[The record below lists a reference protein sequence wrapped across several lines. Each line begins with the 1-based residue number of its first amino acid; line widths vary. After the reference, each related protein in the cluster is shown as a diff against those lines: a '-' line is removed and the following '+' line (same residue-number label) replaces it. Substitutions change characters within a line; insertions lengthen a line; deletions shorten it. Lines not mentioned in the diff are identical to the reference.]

1 MTMQRPLFTIVVI
14 ATVTL
19 LYWQWPLSPDSE
31 IAVDKTVEAVTPPPQ
46 TPAIQPQ
53 QRADP
58 ATGFAQQSAIPVDKF
73 EQSITGEKT
82 VTVGGWIG
90 DESGTGL
97 AGVEVEIESRGFD
110 GEEITLHKTTS
121 GQRGEFIFVK
131 LISGRQ
137 YKLEIKP
144 SGVYAGFIL
153 DAFAA
158 GQANAPGEIILDRI
172 SLVDVDGMIVDT
184 NYAPVANFKLEVR
197 SLSVAYPDRSISSD
211 SSGYFSLQ
219 AFPAGEVRIATNATD
234 YYRIKGLELRP
245 DEYRNLTLVIDRGN
259 YHLSGWVSDK
269 NGAPLA
275 EVQVT
280 LKSAFATD
288 DYHSYSYRSM
298 VTDANGAFDFS
309 ELGGYPIT
317 LGAYADGFV
326 THVQNYEFQSFSDTL
341 QIRLSK

>member
-1 MTMQRPLFTIVVI
+1 MPRPLSTVVVI

-73 EQSITGEKT
+73 EQSITGENT
-82 VTVGGWIG
+82 VTVSGWIG
-90 DESGTGL
+90 NESGTGL
-97 AGVEVEIESRGFD
+97 AGVEVEVESSGFD
-110 GEEITLHKTTS
+110 GEEITLHKTSS
-121 GQRGEFIFVK
+121 GQRGKFIFAE

-137 YKLEIKP
+137 YRLEIKP
-144 SGVYAGFIL
+144 SGEYAGFIL
-153 DAFAA
+153 DTFAA

-172 SLVDVDGMIVDT
+172 NLVDVDGMIVDT
-184 NYAPVANFKLEVR
+184 SYAPVANLKLEVR

-234 YYRIKGLELRP
+234 YYHIKGLELHP
-245 DEYRNLTLVIDRGN
+245 DEYRKLTLVIDRGN
-259 YHLSGWVSDK
+259 YHLAGWVSDE

-275 EVQVT
+275 EIHVT
-280 LKSAFATD
+280 LKSTFATD
-288 DYHSYSYRSM
+288 DYNSNSYRLR
-298 VTDANGAFDFS
+298 VTDGNGAFDFS
-309 ELGGYPIT
+309 ELGGYPVT
-317 LGAYADGFV
+317 LEVYADGFE
-326 THVQNYEFQSFSDTL
+326 THVQQHEFQSFSDTL